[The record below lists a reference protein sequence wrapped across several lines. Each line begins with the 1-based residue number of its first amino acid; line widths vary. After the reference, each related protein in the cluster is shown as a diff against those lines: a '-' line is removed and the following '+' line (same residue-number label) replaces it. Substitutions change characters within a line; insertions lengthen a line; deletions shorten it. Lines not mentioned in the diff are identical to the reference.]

1 MNQHGR
7 LEIGLIGFGA
17 WASKVY
23 SPLLKERDDIVVK
36 AVAARSETTQA
47 KARDIFGS
55 EVQVYSHY
63 TDLLSKSDVKAV
75 MICLPHD
82 LTLKASIAAVEAKKH
97 VWIEPPFDEGNEG
110 FDRLVQETALSGK
123 VLHHNLEL
131 HYLPVIDRL
140 LKVTSDERFGKLNL
154 VKMSLNLPATRQYP
168 EGYIFEMGSWY
179 IDLIEVFINAKPEN
193 IQLIP
198 ECLVKDGS
206 VRKGIAVMSYHSALK
221 AEWYFN
227 FYSNINQSLYLEIV
241 GSRGEAFANL
251 TDGVYRYRYE
261 DDHWKNDIADCSRPV
276 YGFIGMRESLD
287 MFVSSILGPDISR
300 TGIGTY
306 RNIQYILSE
315 LYHLERK
322 LMRR

>member
-1 MNQHGR
+1 M
-7 LEIGLIGFGA
+7 
-17 WASKVY
+17 
-23 SPLLKERDDIVVK
+23 
-36 AVAARSETTQA
+36 
-47 KARDIFGS
+47 
-55 EVQVYSHY
+55 
-63 TDLLSKSDVKAV
+63 
-75 MICLPHD
+75 
-82 LTLKASIAAVEAKKH
+82 
-97 VWIEPPFDEGNEG
+97 
-110 FDRLVQETALSGK
+110 
-123 VLHHNLEL
+123 
-131 HYLPVIDRL
+131 IDRL

-227 FYSNINQSLYLEIV
+227 FYSNINQSLYLEII

-306 RNIQYILSE
+306 KNIRYILSE